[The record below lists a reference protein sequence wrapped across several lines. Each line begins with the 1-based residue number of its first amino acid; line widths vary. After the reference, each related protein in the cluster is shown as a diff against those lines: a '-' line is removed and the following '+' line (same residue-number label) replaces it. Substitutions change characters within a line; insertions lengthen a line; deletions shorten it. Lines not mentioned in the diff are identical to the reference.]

1 MMPNNTRNQSK
12 IRWSNNELSSLS
24 LWKNQG
30 LPIEEIAKKLDRSV
44 SSVISVINNKRGLLV
59 PPGFIKKNALVQKNN
74 AQALLYDNIKSADNL
89 IMLSSIV
96 QVNPNHYEAR
106 ALLILRDLIK
116 FNDVLFAEFNTIE
129 ACHRWFESLPD
140 QFIENP

>member
-1 MMPNNTRNQSK
+1 MPNNTQDQPKN
-12 IRWSNNELSSLS
+12 RWSNNELSSLN

-30 LPIEEIAKKLDRSV
+30 IPIEEIAKKLNRPV
-44 SSVISVINNKRGLLV
+44 TSVINVINNKRGLLL
-59 PPGFIKKNALVQKNN
+59 PRDFIKKNVLVQKNN
-74 AQALLYDNIKSADNL
+74 AQALIYDNIESKDNL

-96 QVNPNHYEAR
+96 QVNPTHYEAR
-106 ALLILRDLIK
+106 ALLILRNLIK

-140 QFIENP
+140 QFTEVP